1 MQPLHRL
8 APFLIALIAT
18 TGLAGCTD
26 PDLLRG
32 QEALGQGRYPLAI
45 QHLERARAR
54 DPDDDEVRRS
64 LASAH
69 RSIALGELAA
79 GRCDQAAGQ
88 IAAADELTPP
98 ELVDHQ
104 GLLVCREQVGGLPAT
119 RTAELE
125 RLVAAGD
132 QRARVLRMLM
142 QLYLDQGRH
151 TDAVGLLER
160 LEQRFALTTDDR
172 RRLADIFLKT
182 GQVDAALKQ
191 LFRVKA
197 DDPSDPLVRLK
208 LAELLETRGQHAEA
222 EQMYRAL
229 AVDYRTNPVVF
240 LRLAAFLG
248 RRGDTAGA
256 AAAQATA
263 DRLRGIET
271 IQRPLRPCR
280 EAASSCI

>member
-8 APFLIALIAT
+8 LAFLAAGFAL
-18 TGLAGCTD
+18 TGCVD
-26 PDLLRG
+26 PDLRRG

-54 DPDDDEVRRS
+54 DPEDVEVLQG

-79 GRCDQAAGQ
+79 GRCDAAAGQ
-88 IAAADELTPP
+88 IAAADALTPP

-104 GLLVCREQVGGLPAT
+104 ALLACRERIGGSPAT
-119 RTAELE
+119 RIAELE

-132 QRARVLRMLM
+132 QRARILRMLM

-151 TDAVGLLER
+151 TDAVRLLDR
-160 LEQRFALTTDDR
+160 LEARFALTTDDR
-172 RRLADIFLKT
+172 RKLADVFLQT
-182 GQVDAALKQ
+182 GQTDAALKQ
-191 LFRVKA
+191 LYRVKA

-208 LAELLETRGQHAEA
+208 LAELLEARGQLPEA

-229 AVDYRTNPVVF
+229 AADYRTNPVVF
-240 LRLAAFLG
+240 LRLAAFLR
-248 RRGDTAGA
+248 RRGDVAGA
-256 AAAQATA
+256 AEAQATA
-263 DRLRGIET
+263 DRLRGIEPD
-271 IQRPLRPCR
+271 QRTLRDLPR
-280 EAASSCI
+280 SRK